1 MSMKKNRKSSK
12 INNQSGVI
20 KQIKA
25 DVNDIYKTVYQGNG
39 KPSIITQLS
48 SLETR
53 LTTEYDS
60 IKNQLS
66 ELSQDIKLRIVDS
79 INIANDR
86 CRSSEENYHLKLKN
100 LNNEIELKFKNITDV
115 VNEKFNSISY
125 QIKQEFDKRKI
136 DSAGLWNFK
145 VALTTS
151 LLASITSFFVVVLS
165 ELIKRI
171 I

>member
-1 MSMKKNRKSSK
+1 MKKSRKSSRNN
-12 INNQSGVI
+12 INSGVI
-20 KQIKA
+20 RQIKA
-25 DVNDIYKTVYQGNG
+25 DVNTIFKTVYQGNG
-39 KPSIITQLS
+39 KPSIVTQLS

-66 ELSQDIKLRIVDS
+66 ELSQDIKMRIVDS

-86 CRSSEENYHLKLKN
+86 CKSTEENYDLKLKN
-100 LNNEIELKFKNITDV
+100 LNNEIELKFKNITDI

-136 DSAGLWNFK
+136 DAAGVWNFK

-151 LLASITSFFVVVLS
+151 ILASLTSFFVVLLA
-165 ELIKRI
+165 ELLKRI